1 MFWAPQQISTGF
13 ASCLCY
19 CNDVAHWR
27 PTKLCTMF
35 GISWAGTLHIDF
47 WGLLPPDRILPS
59 AKFTLRPSLA
69 LFCWR
74 RYCTALQQRP
84 SATLCGIVQQ
94 MELRNFRRGCH
105 LYSTGRPSRWALA
118 HILVMVA
125 LCNTADHY
133 IFALWLLSF
142 FSSPNLSGRR
152 LDVYHTTTHGVA
164 LVRI

>member
-1 MFWAPQQISTGF
+1 VANFSPLTVEIGSGVLGTPANFNGFRILPLLLQRRRSLEANQI
-13 ASCLCY
+13 
-19 CNDVAHWR
+19 
-27 PTKLCTMF
+27 CTMF
-35 GISWAGTLHIDF
+35 GICWAGTLHIDF

-59 AKFTLRPSLA
+59 AKFTLHPSLA
-69 LFCWR
+69 FFCWQ

-118 HILVMVA
+118 RILVMVA
-125 LCNTADHY
+125 LCNRADHY

-142 FSSPNLSGRR
+142 FFL
-152 LDVYHTTTHGVA
+152 A
-164 LVRI
+164 